1 MKSGLSGKCV
11 MLSLEAPPPPL
22 PPPTRS
28 PTILGKEMVIS
39 VRNYQEI
46 FHIYPLTPIQIAL
59 ALPPE
64 HWVVFMYLYKLCGE
78 KALIET

>member
-1 MKSGLSGKCV
+1 MKSGMSGKCV
-11 MLSLEAPPPPL
+11 MLSEVPPPL

-46 FHIYPLTPIQIAL
+46 FNIHPLTPIQIEL

-64 HWVVFMYLYKLCGE
+64 HWVICMYLYKLCGE